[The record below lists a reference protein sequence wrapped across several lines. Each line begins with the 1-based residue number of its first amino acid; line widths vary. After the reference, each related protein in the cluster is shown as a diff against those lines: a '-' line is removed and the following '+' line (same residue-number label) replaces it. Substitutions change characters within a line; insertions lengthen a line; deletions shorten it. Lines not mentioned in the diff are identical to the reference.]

1 MDVTLKNLLLA
12 GIGTVAYSY
21 EKALDIIDELV
32 KKGELTFAQG
42 KQFNEELKRTVRTDK
57 SDEKHKVQAVTIEE
71 LKEVISSLNLA
82 TKQDIEELKQ
92 RIENLEN
99 R

>member
-1 MDVTLKNLLLA
+1 MDITLKNLLMA

-32 KKGELTFAQG
+32 KKGELTFSQG
-42 KQFNEELKRTVRTDK
+42 RQFNEELKRTARYDK
-57 SDEKHKVQAVTIEE
+57 SDEKHDIQAVTVEE

-82 TKQDIEELKQ
+82 TKQDVEELKQ

>member
-1 MDVTLKNLLLA
+1 MDITLKNLLMA

-42 KQFNEELKRTVRTDK
+42 KQFNEELKRTVRHDK
-57 SDEKHKVQAVTIEE
+57 SDEKYKMQVATIEE